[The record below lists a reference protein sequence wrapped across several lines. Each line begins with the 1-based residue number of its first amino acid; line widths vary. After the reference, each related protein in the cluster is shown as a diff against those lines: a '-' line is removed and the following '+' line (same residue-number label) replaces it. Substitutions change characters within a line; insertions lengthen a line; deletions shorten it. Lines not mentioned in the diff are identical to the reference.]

1 MKICYKEKKF
11 HAASLK
17 LIVLCNEIIEDWNSK
32 GYSLTLRQLYY
43 QLVSRDVIRN
53 NDQSYDNV
61 GAMLSDARLAGLIDW
76 DAIVDRTR
84 ALKALP
90 HWNDPSEIVRGAAKQ
105 FNYDLWKGQSTRV
118 EVWVEKDAMSD
129 IVSKACNPLDIPF
142 FACKG
147 YTSQSEMWGAAQ
159 RINNYQAGEDKCSS
173 VVILH
178 LGDHDPSGLDMTRD
192 ITERL
197 ALFCETD
204 GYCAPIVKRVALNMD
219 QIRKYNPPPNPTKLT
234 DCRAQG
240 YIAQYGHDSWELDA
254 LQPDVIVA
262 LIQKHARGFIDSELF
277 DAEVARQKEA
287 RKELL
292 AISDQYPEVVE
303 HSKGVCSDV
312 LETQT
317 KELREDVA
325 TLKTENISINGTLDI
340 RSRQLDECRAQQARY
355 IKEAGTE
362 IARLEK
368 ELKTATAQ
376 KGKKKNARR

>member
-1 MKICYKEKKF
+1 
-11 HAASLK
+11 
-17 LIVLCNEIIEDWNSK
+17 
-32 GYSLTLRQLYY
+32 
-43 QLVSRDVIRN
+43 
-53 NDQSYDNV
+53 
-61 GAMLSDARLAGLIDW
+61 
-76 DAIVDRTR
+76 
-84 ALKALP
+84 
-90 HWNDPSEIVRGAAKQ
+90 VRGAAKQ

-118 EVWVEKDAMSD
+118 EVRVEKDAMSD

-159 RINNYQAGEDKCSS
+159 RINNYQAGANGCSS

-204 GYCAPIVKRVALNMD
+204 GYCAPLVKRVALNMD

-262 LIQKHARGFIDSELF
+262 LIQKHAEAFIDRDLF
-277 DAEVARQKEA
+277 DTEVARQKTA
-287 RKELL
+287 RKELT
-292 AISDQYPEVVE
+292 AISDQYPAVVN
-303 HSKGVCSDV
+303 HSKGVCAQRFDEM
-312 LETQT
+312 LE
-317 KELREDVA
+317 EIG

-340 RSRQLDECRAQQARY
+340 RSKQLDEMRPVLESTQKLLREADADLIVFRRTV
-355 IKEAGTE
+355 KELRTD
-362 IARLEK
+362 LEK
-368 ELKTATAQ
+368 ATAK
-376 KGKKKNARR
+376 KGRKKNA